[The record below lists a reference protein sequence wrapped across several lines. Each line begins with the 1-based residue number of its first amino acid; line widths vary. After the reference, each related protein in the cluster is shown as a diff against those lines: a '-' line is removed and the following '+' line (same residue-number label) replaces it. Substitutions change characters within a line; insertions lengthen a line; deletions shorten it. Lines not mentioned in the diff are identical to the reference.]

1 MKDGTDVKEF
11 SNFEG
16 VKYNLTEKQKKP
28 IDLIRQATSFSFFFS
43 LEKVGHETW

>member
-1 MKDGTDVKEF
+1 VKDETDVKEF

-16 VKYNLTEKQKKP
+16 VKYNLTKKQKKP
-28 IDLIRQATSFSFFFS
+28 IDLIGQATFFFS